1 MIMMLCGCNFRRLI
15 VPLALVALL
24 LVATTA
30 VTVWHHHSNST
41 DTSCSICHINHSPCD
56 QPFGDNHLADLASL
70 GMQTEPFQKDFS
82 PAPALRRI
90 PARAPP
96 AL

>member
-1 MIMMLCGCNFRRLI
+1 MPDWNQLRRLI

-30 VTVWHHHSNST
+30 GAAWHHHANST
-41 DTSCSICHINHSPCD
+41 ETNCPICHLNHQPFD
-56 QPFGDNHLADLASL
+56 QPLAVDRSSALAPL
-70 GMQTEPFQKDFS
+70 GPQADPQEPEFP
-82 PAPALRRI
+82 PAPLIRRV

-96 AL
+96 AA

>member
-1 MIMMLCGCNFRRLI
+1 MFYRSQIRRVV

-30 VTVWHHHSNST
+30 VTVWHHHTNST
-41 DTSCSICHINHSPCD
+41 DTNCPICHLNH
-56 QPFGDNHLADLASL
+56 QPFEEPLTADRVAVLAPL
-70 GMQTEPFQKDFS
+70 GLQADPRAPNFS
-82 PAPALRRI
+82 PTPLIRQV

-96 AL
+96 AA

>member
-1 MIMMLCGCNFRRLI
+1 MMFCGCKIRRLI

-30 VTVWHHHSNST
+30 AAAWHHHSDST
-41 DTSCSICHINHSPCD
+41 DTNCSICHINHHPFD
-56 QPFGDNHLADLASL
+56 QPLADNRAADLAPLGRQADPPENELSL
-70 GMQTEPFQKDFS
+70 APEFQ
-82 PAPALRRI
+82 RI

-96 AL
+96 AV

>member
-1 MIMMLCGCNFRRLI
+1 MMLNGSKFRRLI

-30 VTVWHHHSNST
+30 AAAWHHHSDST
-41 DTSCSICHINHSPCD
+41 DTSCPICHINHHPFD
-56 QPFGDNHLADLASL
+56 QPLADNRVADLAPL
-70 GMQTEPFQKDFS
+70 GPQADPPKNEFLL
-82 PAPALRRI
+82 APEFRRI

-96 AL
+96 AV